1 MKSSTRFQLEITH
14 QKQKNVQKDTCTYT
28 NCIVNRGY
36 QVIESFVRFI
46 VCSLD
51 RGRGKRETGSTCRM
65 QEFNVTRLTEM

>member
-14 QKQKNVQKDTCTYT
+14 QKQKNVQKDTYTYT
-28 NCIVNRGY
+28 NCIVNRGN
-36 QVIESFVRFI
+36 QVMESFIRFI